1 MPALALPLQPSPAFA
16 IQADEWMEHAS
27 RDNGH
32 EASRLS
38 ALVDEAL
45 AHWSGRAEIL
55 ITALEEADD
64 YSYVSVPASR
74 MFYVKTRYIYAGKG
88 MPRPYDLDDE

>member
-1 MPALALPLQPSPAFA
+1 MPALARPPQPSPAFV
-16 IQADEWMEHAS
+16 IQASEWLEHAS
-27 RDNGH
+27 RGNGR
-32 EASRLS
+32 EAYRLS
-38 ALVDEAL
+38 ALVGKAL

>member
-1 MPALALPLQPSPAFA
+1 MNGWNTPLGITVTKPVGSL
-16 IQADEWMEHAS
+16 
-27 RDNGH
+27 
-32 EASRLS
+32 RLS
-38 ALVDEAL
+38 
-45 AHWSGRAEIL
+45 
-55 ITALEEADD
+55 EADD